1 MPQHN
6 DPAVS
11 STLLRAARALTDFRT
26 LAGTLDAIVHATRDT
41 VPGFDHVGI
50 SVLHRDGTIETQAAT
65 TPFARVNDSLQYE
78 LGEGPCMQALVGDG
92 IVIVE
97 HAATE
102 ERWPAYMAR
111 ALETGLQA
119 QMGLQLYN
127 HEGVLGSL
135 NLYSIESE
143 TIDEEAPM
151 IAELFAAHAAI
162 ALGHVR
168 EVGQLR
174 DALSTRKV
182 IGQAIGVIMERY
194 GMGEDRAF
202 QYLVRASSTSNTKLR
217 DVAHELVGQTPRSTG
232 REAGARPV
240 NWTSVTSTSTGTRV
254 AHD

>member
-1 MPQHN
+1 M
-6 DPAVS
+6 
-11 STLLRAARALTDFRT
+11 
-26 LAGTLDAIVHATRDT
+26 
-41 VPGFDHVGI
+41 
-50 SVLHRDGTIETQAAT
+50 
-65 TPFARVNDSLQYE
+65 
-78 LGEGPCMQALVGDG
+78 GP
-92 IVIVE
+92 
-97 HAATE
+97 
-102 ERWPAYMAR
+102 
-111 ALETGLQA
+111 
-119 QMGLQLYN
+119 QLYN

-135 NLYSIESE
+135 NLYSTESE

-202 QYLVRASSTSNTKLR
+202 QYLVRA
-217 DVAHELVGQTPRSTG
+217 
-232 REAGARPV
+232 
-240 NWTSVTSTSTGTRV
+240 TSTGTQV